1 MSTILSVRNV
11 KKTRKPQR
19 CEWCGERIELGE
31 PSVVITA
38 IVDGDFSS
46 VRFHPECH
54 TAWSATDWD
63 EYDYFDFYEQS
74 RGKTMQDAEATL

>member
-1 MSTILSVRNV
+1 
-11 KKTRKPQR
+11 
-19 CEWCGERIELGE
+19 
-31 PSVVITA
+31 VITA